1 MSLHPLGALSSA
13 PRRVPMLL
21 RACHLEPAVAVT
33 VLVTA
38 LAVTA
43 GRGVAGS
50 AAVAAAV
57 LTGQLSVG
65 WCNDAADARRD
76 TACGRRDKPV
86 ATGELPPWAAA
97 AAAGT
102 ALALCV
108 PLSLLSG
115 AAAGAVHVAGVA
127 AGWAYNLV
135 LKRTVLSPIP
145 YAVGFGSLPAFVT
158 LGLRPSVW
166 PAWWAPAAGALLG
179 VAAHVVNVLPDID
192 DDLASGVRGLPQRLG
207 PPACRVLA
215 PLVTLAALG
224 VLIAGPPGAAGP
236 ADWALGAAA
245 AAVTASG
252 TALPTASGSR
262 WPFRAAIIGST
273 IAVAL
278 LLLRGAD
285 MA

>member
-1 MSLHPLGALSSA
+1 MQ
-13 PRRVPMLL
+13 RR
-21 RACHLEPAVAVT
+21 
-33 VLVTA
+33 
-38 LAVTA
+38 
-43 GRGVAGS
+43 
-50 AAVAAAV
+50 
-57 LTGQLSVG
+57 
-65 WCNDAADARRD
+65 
-76 TACGRRDKPV
+76 GRR
-86 ATGELPPWAAA
+86 PPGHGLRSPRQAR
-97 AAAGT
+97 GHRG

-115 AAAGAVHVAGVA
+115 ATAGGIHGMGVA
-127 AGWAYNLV
+127 AGWAYNLL

-158 LGLRPSVW
+158 LGLHPSVW
-166 PAWWAPAAGALLG
+166 PAWWAMAAGALLG
-179 VAAHVVNVLPDID
+179 VAAHLANVLPDID

-207 PPACRVLA
+207 RPACRVLA
-215 PLVTLAALG
+215 PIVTLAALG
-224 VLIAGPPGAAGP
+224 VLIAGPPGGVRL
-236 ADWALGAAA
+236 ADWVLGAAA
-245 AAVTASG
+245 TAVTVLG